1 LSSSN
6 QLTNAVTSGDESA
19 VKALLTDGA
28 DVNERTSG
36 GQTALILAVIFG
48 HTHLVHLLV
57 NFGADPQ
64 LRDNLGLNAIDWAK
78 RRGLTEVLDV
88 LENAPHQPARETK
101 IVVNLEE
108 PEKDPTEAQ
117 PKLETDSREI
127 LSEDEKSRRW
137 LAGLKQRLR
146 EQELRRL
153 NRNESAR
160 EVLSESP
167 NPSEPAQPQLPE
179 QESVTIGTKPA
190 RILEPTKD
198 VSVSTTNR
206 KRCPKCNAIYNGDLV
221 SYCVHHI
228 VPLVDVDQPVI
239 SEPPKTNPP
248 LFWVL
253 VIMTLGVS
261 IVLAS
266 LITNYLY
273 KTSRAAARTTAS
285 QPPKVQKGLP
295 VLGGDL
301 VGMEVSL
308 PEAEC
313 PINGQGLLSG
323 TVTVHVLVDK
333 NGQVYWARGSGGDW
347 LMRGAATEAA
357 MKSTFSPEKLRSRE
371 TEGTITYKFN
381 PQ

>member
-101 IVVNLEE
+101 IAVNLEE

-273 KTSRAAARTTAS
+273 KTSRAAARTAAS

-333 NGQVYWARGSGGDW
+333 NGMERSARGRVRLYG
-347 LMRGAATEAA
+347 
-357 MKSTFSPEKLRSRE
+357 
-371 TEGTITYKFN
+371 
-381 PQ
+381 

>member
-1 LSSSN
+1 M
-6 QLTNAVTSGDESA
+6 TNAVTSGDESA

-28 DVNERTSG
+28 DVNEKTSG

-48 HTHLVHLLV
+48 HANLVHLLV

-88 LENAPHQPARETK
+88 LENAPPPPARKSK

-108 PEKDPTEAQ
+108 PQQNTVDAPN
-117 PKLETDSREI
+117 PETKSREL

-153 NRNESAR
+153 NRNEPAR
-160 EVLSESP
+160 EVSGESFD
-167 NPSEPAQPQLPE
+167 PSEAPISDPEPKPETVGTQPA
-179 QESVTIGTKPA
+179 S
-190 RILEPTKD
+190 ILETQAD
-198 VSVSTTNR
+198 ASASITNR
-206 KRCPKCNAIYNGDLV
+206 MRCPKCNAIYNGDLV

-228 VPLVDVDQPVI
+228 VPLVDIDQPVI
-239 SEPPKTNPP
+239 SEPPKNNPP

-253 VIMTLGVS
+253 IILTLGAS

-266 LITNYLY
+266 LITTYLY
-273 KTSRAAARTTAS
+273 RSSRAAARPVVAE
-285 QPPKVQKGLP
+285 QPKVQKGLP
-295 VLGGDL
+295 ELGGDL
-301 VGMEVSL
+301 VGKEISL

-333 NGQVYWARGSGGDW
+333 DGQVYWARGSGGDW

>member
-146 EQELRRL
+146 E
-153 NRNESAR
+153 
-160 EVLSESP
+160 
-167 NPSEPAQPQLPE
+167 
-179 QESVTIGTKPA
+179 
-190 RILEPTKD
+190 
-198 VSVSTTNR
+198 
-206 KRCPKCNAIYNGDLV
+206 
-221 SYCVHHI
+221 
-228 VPLVDVDQPVI
+228 
-239 SEPPKTNPP
+239 
-248 LFWVL
+248 
-253 VIMTLGVS
+253 
-261 IVLAS
+261 
-266 LITNYLY
+266 
-273 KTSRAAARTTAS
+273 
-285 QPPKVQKGLP
+285 
-295 VLGGDL
+295 
-301 VGMEVSL
+301 
-308 PEAEC
+308 
-313 PINGQGLLSG
+313 
-323 TVTVHVLVDK
+323 
-333 NGQVYWARGSGGDW
+333 
-347 LMRGAATEAA
+347 
-357 MKSTFSPEKLRSRE
+357 
-371 TEGTITYKFN
+371 
-381 PQ
+381 